1 VGLVLTLLAVV
12 AATQAAAEPPVVD
25 SEAVSAISSTGA
37 VLEAKINPES
47 MEQGAT
53 YQFQVVANPSEYA
66 SSFMCPAEGFPANSS
81 LCLKLGKEAGAL
93 PLGSTSAGL
102 QDQSAST
109 DLANFGGWGPGNVTL
124 EPGTTYHYR
133 VIVARSVQTEDTF
146 AWAPPI
152 VYGPD
157 QTFTTSAGPSPPS
170 IESVSVANLTSSDAT
185 LGAQIDTEGLEAEYE
200 FKMWASPCGPRCE
213 LIQDVHLPKGKLLGS
228 FVAQIVSL
236 DLASAGFKLDP
247 GGEYGY
253 SLIAVSAAGT
263 SEYRWQT
270 FTAPSGSAPTI
281 EAESATDVTA
291 TDATLGATIDTQN
304 LYTAYEFQIDTNSTY
319 DYTRPACALE
329 LPGFGVCQVIIVGEP
344 LPFGLVEPPPGSIPS
359 GSGTQAV
366 SVGLASIGVTLQ
378 PGTTYHYR
386 VIAANTSNGQVVT
399 GPDKTFTTSQDGMV
413 QPQAGRP
420 GPSLPPEQLDPQR
433 VDKPRHH
440 KHGKPKHPKH
450 PKHHGKR
457 HSKSKAVRPARR

>member
-1 VGLVLTLLAVV
+1 
-12 AATQAAAEPPVVD
+12 
-25 SEAVSAISSTGA
+25 
-37 VLEAKINPES
+37 
-47 MEQGAT
+47 M
-53 YQFQVVANPSEYA
+53 
-66 SSFMCPAEGFPANSS
+66 
-81 LCLKLGKEAGAL
+81 
-93 PLGSTSAGL
+93 
-102 QDQSAST
+102 
-109 DLANFGGWGPGNVTL
+109 
-124 EPGTTYHYR
+124 
-133 VIVARSVQTEDTF
+133 ARSVQTVDTF

-152 VYGPD
+152 VYGQD

-170 IESVSVANLTSSDAT
+170 IEGVSVANLTSSDAT

-228 FVAQIVSL
+228 FVAQTVSL

-291 TDATLGATIDTQN
+291 TDATLSATIDTQN

-329 LPGFGVCQVIIVGEP
+329 LPGFGACQVIVVGEP
-344 LPFGLVEPPPGSIPS
+344 LPFGLVEPPSASIPS
-359 GSGTQAV
+359 GSGTQTV

-378 PGTTYHYR
+378 PGATYHYR

-399 GPDKTFTTSQDGMV
+399 GPDQTFTTSQDGTVANTSSGQVVTGPDQTFTTSQDGMV

-420 GPSLPPEQLDPQR
+420 GLSLPPKQFDPLR

-440 KHGKPKHPKH
+440 KHGKPKNPKH
-450 PKHHGKR
+450 LKHHGKR